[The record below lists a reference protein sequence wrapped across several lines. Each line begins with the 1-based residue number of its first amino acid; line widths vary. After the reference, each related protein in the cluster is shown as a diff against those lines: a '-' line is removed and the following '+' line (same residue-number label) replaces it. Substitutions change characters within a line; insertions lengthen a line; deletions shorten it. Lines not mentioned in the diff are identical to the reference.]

1 MRRGIVV
8 LVTALVA
15 SVIAPSV
22 SEAAPGTVTAESGS
36 GRQRWSSPA
45 TWGGFLPD
53 DGSIVEI
60 PSGTT
65 VVLDASPPP
74 LDGLLVNGKL
84 VFANTDIRLR
94 SDFIMVHGQL
104 KIGSPK
110 APYRHEAS
118 ITLTQENRSADVMG
132 MGGRLFGVMGGT
144 VDMFGSVRS
153 SWTQLGASAP
163 AGARSIEL
171 AEDVDWR
178 VGERIAIAS
187 TDYSSTHSEEATI
200 VDVSGR
206 TITLDHPLRY
216 GHFGELQRYGDTILD
231 ERAEVA
237 LLSRNIVIQ
246 GAEDSVT
253 DGFGGQMMI
262 EHGGKVHI
270 RGVEFANMGQTS
282 RLRRYPIHFHMDGSA
297 AGSFIKNSAI
307 HHSFNRCITI
317 HGTDDLLVADNVCYD
332 HVGHGFF
339 LEDGAETD
347 NVFRG
352 NLGFRTRRAKK
363 DPLLPSDERPATF
376 WITNPD
382 NTFVNNHAAG
392 SEDFGFWYA
401 LPEHPTGLSAAEKTI
416 WPRRTPLKVFR
427 GNSAHSNGR
436 DGLNVDHGPRPDGR
450 IETTWYEPVMDPG
463 DEDSAP
469 VVADFEDFT
478 AFKNRNRGVWLRGE
492 NHRVTGAVLADN
504 RAGATFASEDSFLEG
519 STLVGTSA
527 NKGTAE
533 SWEPT
538 APDGR
543 ELPMPWDRSAAIY
556 GFEFYDGLV
565 GVSDT
570 AFFNFQD
577 DSLRQAGALG
587 YLESNAFSLD
597 PQNYARNVTFERAN
611 PVYLPDPE
619 VGMDGDLS
627 KVFVD
632 ADGSVT
638 GDPGSSVVVDNPF
651 LVDGSC
657 RFQTQWNAH
666 VCDRPYVSFMVGSLD
681 NEPQDIKPVVLTR
694 QDGATQRLNGCC
706 DDAYYAWTSLFPKET
721 YEVDFAAETRAGVEF
736 VLRGAPKEHV
746 VVSLD
751 QAPGFKVTR
760 WGYPVDQVTTRASL
774 SSHSK
779 SAWFY
784 DRDAQR
790 LFVRVDGD
798 GAEWNEIQIRRT

>member
-1 MRRGIVV
+1 MRKSHIV
-8 LVTALVA
+8 LVATLVA
-15 SVIAPSV
+15 SLTAPAV
-22 SEAAPGTVTAESGS
+22 SKAAAGTITAESGP

-45 TWGGFLPD
+45 TWGGTLPGE
-53 DGSIVEI
+53 GSIVEI
-60 PSGTT
+60 PSGAT
-65 VVLDASPPP
+65 VVLDTSPPR
-74 LDGLLVNGKL
+74 LEGLSVSGTL
-84 VFANTDIRLR
+84 VFANMDIRLR
-94 SDFIMVHGQL
+94 SDFVMVHGKL
-104 KIGSPK
+104 RIGS
-110 APYRHEAS
+110 ARRPYRHQAS
-118 ITLTQENRSADVMG
+118 ITLTEEDRSADVMG

-144 VDMFGSVRS
+144 VDMYGPPRA
-153 SWTQLGASAP
+153 SWTVLGSSAA
-163 AGARSIEL
+163 AGDRSIEL
-171 AEDVDWR
+171 AEDIDWK

-200 VDVSGR
+200 VDVAGR
-206 TITLDHPLRY
+206 RISLDRPLRY
-216 GHFGELQRYGDTILD
+216 GHFGDLQRYGDATLD

-237 LLSRNIVIQ
+237 LLSRNIVVR
-246 GAEDSVT
+246 GAEDSQS

-262 EHGGKVHI
+262 ENGGKVHL
-270 RGVEFANMGQTS
+270 RGVEFADMGQTG

-297 AGSFIKNSAI
+297 AGSFVKNSSI
-307 HHSFNRCITI
+307 HNSFNRCITV
-317 HGTDDLLVADNVCYD
+317 HGTDDLVVADNVCYD

-339 LEDGAETD
+339 LEDGSETD

-352 NLGFRTRRAKK
+352 NLGFRTRRAKTN
-363 DPLLPSDERPATF
+363 PLLPSDERPATF

-382 NTFVNNHAAG
+382 NSFVDNRAAG

-401 LPEHPTGLSAAEKTI
+401 LPEHPTGLSSSEKTV
-416 WPRRTPLKVFR
+416 WPRRTPLKAFR
-427 GNSAHSNGR
+427 GNVAHSNGR

-450 IETTWYEPVMDPG
+450 TEVTWYEPVADPT
-463 DEDSAP
+463 DRDSEP
-469 VVADFEDFT
+469 VVARFENFT
-478 AFKNRNRGVWLRGE
+478 AYKNRNRGVWLRGE

-504 RAGATFASEDSFLEG
+504 RAGATFASSESFLED
-519 STLVGTSA
+519 STVIGVSA

-543 ELPMPWDRSAAIY
+543 ELPMPWDRKAAIY

-570 AFFNFQD
+570 AFFDFQS
-577 DSLRQAGALG
+577 DSLRAAGALG

-597 PQNYARNVTFERAN
+597 PQNFARNVAFERSN

-619 VGMDGDLS
+619 AGMDGDLA

-651 LVDGSC
+651 LLDGSC
-657 RFQTQWNAH
+657 RFRGPWNAH
-666 VCDRPYVSFMVGSLD
+666 VCDRSYVSFMVGSLD
-681 NEPQDIKPVVLTR
+681 NDPQDVKPVVLTR

-706 DDAYYAWTSLFPKET
+706 DDAYYAWTSLFPRET
-721 YEVDFAAETRAGVEF
+721 YSVDFASETRAGVEF
-736 VLRGAPKEHV
+736 VLRGDPKEHV
-746 VVSLD
+746 IVALD

-760 WGYPVDQVTTRASL
+760 WGYPVDQVTSRAAL
-774 SSHSK
+774 AGHPK

-784 DRDAQR
+784 DRDAER

-798 GAEWNEIQIRRT
+798 DSEWNEIQVRRI